1 MKALNGLF
9 AKLSLALLLAS
20 VVTGAAHSRDLPA
33 SQTTRAN
40 APSWFNTPFGVIYKV
55 HGRETVP
62 YAPKHPA
69 GTIVVSNRE
78 RYLYCVLGNGTAMR
92 YSIGIGQE
100 GSAWAGV
107 STISAKRE
115 WPDWSPTPNI
125 KKKYPN
131 LPNHMKGG
139 EGNPLGARALYLGD
153 TLYRIHGTNEPWRIG
168 DAVSAGCIR
177 LTNDDIID
185 LYSRA
190 KIGATV
196 VVQR

>member
-55 HGRETVP
+55 HGRETVS

-78 RYLYCVLGNGTAMR
+78 RYLYYVLGNGAAMR

>member
-55 HGRETVP
+55 HGRETVS

-78 RYLYCVLGNGTAMR
+78 RYLYYVLGNGTALR

>member
-55 HGRETVP
+55 HGRETVS

-78 RYLYCVLGNGTAMR
+78 RYLYYVLGNGTAMR

-125 KKKYPN
+125 KKKYPD

-185 LYSRA
+185 LYSRS
-190 KIGATV
+190 KIGGTV
-196 VVQR
+196 VVQ

>member
-1 MKALNGLF
+1 MKFSLF
-9 AKLSLALLLAS
+9 GTLSVSLLLAA
-20 VVTGAAHSRDLPA
+20 VVAGAAHSRDAAA
-33 SQTTRAN
+33 SPVPRAN
-40 APSWFNTPFGVIYKV
+40 APSWLPTPFGVIYKI
-55 HGRETVP
+55 HARETVP
-62 YAPKHPA
+62 YTPKHAA

-78 RYLYCVLGNGTAMR
+78 RYLYYVLGNGTAMR

-100 GSAWAGV
+100 GSAWSGA

-131 LPNHMKGG
+131 LPAHMKGG

-185 LYSRA
+185 LYNRA

>member
-55 HGRETVP
+55 HGRETVS

-78 RYLYCVLGNGTAMR
+78 RYLYYVLGNGTAMR

-190 KIGATV
+190 KIGGTV

>member
-55 HGRETVP
+55 HGRETVS

-78 RYLYCVLGNGTAMR
+78 RYLYYVLGNGTAMR

-185 LYSRA
+185 LYSSA